1 MNKLLNK
8 SMKAFVLYAGVV
20 LACSI
25 PAYYAI
31 IDFIWKHELKEH
43 NRIVSATTRQN
54 LQALSLSDKELAES
68 VTLWN
73 KLHPETQL
81 QPVAEL
87 RPDSTYNIYRKNKY
101 IPAKG
106 WDRFQG
112 LVTYFT
118 INGKVLRLT
127 QETNIEESYET
138 IIAIGGIT
146 FIFFLILL
154 GGFIFINRR
163 ISKQLWQPFYSTLQ
177 EIASFNLHQQHTI
190 RFKNSGTEEFDLLH
204 RYLEKLIAGNVAAY
218 KQQKEFTHNASHE
231 LQTPLSVVKFKLDLL
246 HQSKPITNEQSGLI
260 NEAHQSLSKVTR
272 INKNLLLLAKIENSR
287 FSVKETINFSTLL
300 ETQLSLLE
308 DFLEDKQLQVQK
320 RITPGIILP
329 GNKVLAEVMLTNLI
343 MNAVRHSEQK
353 DIVMINLQEHLL
365 EISNTGAGPLE
376 EEMLFRRFGSS
387 TPNTS
392 GTGLGLAIIRQ
403 ICHLHGWLE
412 SYRFENGFHVFTVA
426 WASGKHMLKTPTD
439 PVK

>member
-8 SMKAFVLYAGVV
+8 SMKAFVLYAGIV

-54 LQALSLSDKELAES
+54 LQALSLSNKELAES
-68 VTLWN
+68 ITLWN

-81 QPVAEL
+81 QPVAAL

-118 INGKVLRLT
+118 INGKVLQLT
-127 QETNIEESYET
+127 QESNIEESYET

-163 ISKQLWQPFYSTLQ
+163 ISKQLWQPFYNTL
-177 EIASFNLHQQHTI
+177 ESIASFDLHKQHAI
-190 RFKNSGTEEFDLLH
+190 RFENSGTEEFDTLH

-231 LQTPLSVVKFKLDLL
+231 LQTPLSIVKFKLDLL
-246 HQSKPITNEQSGLI
+246 HQSKPITDEQSALI
-260 NEAHQSLSKVTR
+260 NDAHQSLSKVTR
-272 INKNLLLLAKIENSR
+272 INKNLLLLAKIENSQ
-287 FSVKETINFSTLL
+287 FPVKESIHLSDML
-300 ETQLSLLE
+300 ENQLSLLE

-320 RITPGIILP
+320 YIAPAIILP

-343 MNAVRHSEQK
+343 MNAVRHSRPH
-353 DIVMINLQEHLL
+353 DMIILTLGDHRL
-365 EISNTGAGPLE
+365 EISNTGAVPLNR
-376 EEMLFRRFGSS
+376 EMLFRRFGAS
-387 TPNTS
+387 T
-392 GTGLGLAIIRQ
+392 GIGLGLAIVRQ
-403 ICHLHGWLE
+403 ICRLHKWQE
-412 SYRFENGFHVFTVA
+412 SYRFENGFHVFTIA
-426 WASGKHMLKTPTD
+426 WAHTSE
-439 PVK
+439 

>member
-1 MNKLLNK
+1 
-8 SMKAFVLYAGVV
+8 MKAFVLYAGVV

-54 LQALSLSDKELAES
+54 LQSLSLSDKELGES
-68 VTLWN
+68 VALWN

-81 QPVAEL
+81 QPAAAL

-163 ISKQLWQPFYSTLQ
+163 ISKQLWQPFYNTLQ
-177 EIASFNLHQQHTI
+177 EIASFDLHKQHAI
-190 RFKNSGTEEFDLLH
+190 CFKDSGTEEFDTLH
-204 RYLEKLIAGNVAAY
+204 RYLEKLIAGNITAY

-231 LQTPLSVVKFKLDLL
+231 LQTPLSIVKFKLDLL
-246 HQSKPITNEQSGLI
+246 HQSKPITDEQSGLI

-272 INKNLLLLAKIENSR
+272 INKNLLLLAKIENSQ
-287 FSVKETINFSTLL
+287 FSVKETINLSMIL
-300 ETQLSLLE
+300 ESQLTLLE
-308 DFLEDKQLQVQK
+308 DFLEDKQLEVLK
-320 RITPGIILP
+320 RITPEIILP

-343 MNAVRHSEQK
+343 MNAVRHSHQK
-353 DIVMINLQEHLL
+353 DVMMITLREHLL

-376 EEMLFRRFGSS
+376 EEVLFRRFGASS
-387 TPNTS
+387 PNTT
-392 GTGLGLAIIRQ
+392 GTGLGLAIVRQ
-403 ICHLHGWLE
+403 ICRLHGWQE

-426 WASGKHMLKTPTD
+426 WA
-439 PVK
+439 

>member
-1 MNKLLNK
+1 
-8 SMKAFVLYAGVV
+8 MKAFVLYAGVV

-54 LQALSLSDKELAES
+54 LQALSLSDKELTES
-68 VTLWN
+68 VALWN

-81 QPVAEL
+81 QPVAAL

-112 LVTYFT
+112 LITYFT

-163 ISKQLWQPFYSTLQ
+163 ISKKLWLPFYNTLQ
-177 EIASFNLHQQHTI
+177 EISSFDLHKQHAI
-190 RFKNSGTEEFDLLH
+190 RFKDSGTEEFDTLH
-204 RYLEKLIAGNVAAY
+204 RYLEKLIAGNIAAY

-231 LQTPLSVVKFKLDLL
+231 LQTPLSIVKFKLDLL
-246 HQSKPITNEQSGLI
+246 HQSKPITDEQSGLI

-272 INKNLLLLAKIENSR
+272 INKNLLLLAKIENSQ
-287 FSVKETINFSTLL
+287 FSVKETINLSVIL
-300 ETQLSLLE
+300 ESQLTLLE
-308 DFLEDKQLQVQK
+308 DFLEDKQLEVLK

-329 GNKVLAEVMLTNLI
+329 GNKVLAEVMLINLI
-343 MNAVRHSEQK
+343 MNAVRHSHQK
-353 DIVMINLQEHLL
+353 DVMMITLQEHLL

-376 EEMLFRRFGSS
+376 EETLFRRFGASS
-387 TPNTS
+387 PNTT
-392 GTGLGLAIIRQ
+392 GTGLGLAIVRQ
-403 ICHLHGWLE
+403 ICRLHGWQE

-426 WASGKHMLKTPTD
+426 WS
-439 PVK
+439 